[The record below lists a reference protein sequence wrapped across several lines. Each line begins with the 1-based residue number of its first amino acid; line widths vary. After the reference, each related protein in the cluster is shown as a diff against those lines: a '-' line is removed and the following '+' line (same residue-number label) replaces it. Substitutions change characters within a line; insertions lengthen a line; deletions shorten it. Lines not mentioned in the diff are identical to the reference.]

1 MKNNADFLEK
11 VKIYDK
17 NNSYNNALNIFGL
30 KSGYTEDELRKVYHP
45 IAFKFHSDRT
55 DNDDTILAIVNSAY
69 ELLKNKVRAINREN
83 EEKEKNIFI
92 ATWKNDI
99 RALLSK
105 YSSYKE
111 VINLCKNYLN
121 RIEKIKTL
129 EELKKQKEEFNQEI
143 KTIKEKIYYRTEK
156 DNFKKNLLFTIKV
169 NKDDDFSKLAIYYLE
184 LMGDVYT
191 LPALKKLESEY
202 EEKVIQLKEEKKI
215 KELQLIKEKFLKEL
229 KEVSEKYQDKKTIA
243 LVNNYEQQLKNA
255 KEKNEIIFLQKKFQ
269 EEFKT
274 IRIEELD
281 LIKRKNSLKDYFYKF
296 QEDEYQDIIKKYVTL
311 ATKVEHSQELFSLRK
326 KFEDEIK
333 KIKNQ
338 KKIETRKYNDLII
351 TLKDKTKRF
360 LIYYF
365 YKSSLSLSINKI
377 ILETNILKESLE
389 LLETAN
395 STDLELTLNFL
406 SKIRFQDFQEEF
418 GKLNLFH
425 LMKEKKFQNENEIKD
440 FLTFFKEKNIIQ
452 NEVVELPERKKVK
465 DNIMKSFYYYA
476 TSTPLNELLVSLK
489 KLDKVLDFFQKI
501 DDDTFIR
508 NISKIEQISFQN
520 MSLTD
525 EIIEFLKPSNK
536 IFISYLD
543 GEISTIDKLDDNVLV
558 TPLDTLK
565 PVKVISNRKAKN
577 SYISLAE
584 FFKMATFVGGQE
596 VLEKINQH
604 ETRPLLYIYGTYPL
618 YIYKNIMLE
627 YKKNSSSG
635 NDYFDFYVS
644 KCKDGFALNNNGL
657 TSNDIS
663 KNFADRTYCEKM
675 VMEQFMRQLQAKNE
689 YDDNI
694 SKK

>member
-351 TLKDKTKRF
+351 TLKDKTIRF

-489 KLDKVLDFFQKI
+489 KLDKVLDFF
-501 DDDTFIR
+501 
-508 NISKIEQISFQN
+508 
-520 MSLTD
+520 
-525 EIIEFLKPSNK
+525 
-536 IFISYLD
+536 
-543 GEISTIDKLDDNVLV
+543 
-558 TPLDTLK
+558 
-565 PVKVISNRKAKN
+565 
-577 SYISLAE
+577 
-584 FFKMATFVGGQE
+584 
-596 VLEKINQH
+596 
-604 ETRPLLYIYGTYPL
+604 
-618 YIYKNIMLE
+618 
-627 YKKNSSSG
+627 
-635 NDYFDFYVS
+635 
-644 KCKDGFALNNNGL
+644 
-657 TSNDIS
+657 
-663 KNFADRTYCEKM
+663 
-675 VMEQFMRQLQAKNE
+675 
-689 YDDNI
+689 
-694 SKK
+694 